1 MKLHLSVLS
10 YLLAPILL
18 AACGGGGSGTP
29 TTPVAIQP
37 VAASIIVSNA
47 VPNANAGVDQTLSVG
62 SVAMFD
68 GGASSDAN
76 GDTLSYHWTLTA
88 KPAGSTATLSTTSG
102 ARPQITLDVPGIFTG
117 VLSVNDGK
125 SESATDSV
133 SITATA
139 PVASVMP
146 LAKAGANQ
154 NVFVG
159 ATVTLDGTTSTAQNT
174 KSLTYRWIFVS
185 KPSGS
190 ALLSSA
196 TAAKPSFIADVAGT
210 YTLGLVVNNSTAD
223 SAMATVVI
231 TASPPATTANTA
243 PVANAGMDQLVTTGA
258 TVSLDGTLSKDA
270 NGDRLNYTWTLLTK
284 PAQSTAVLTSSFLG
298 TTGFRADL
306 SGVYE
311 VRLSVNDGKVD
322 STASDLISI
331 VAAAANA
338 FVIADTGTYRCSA
351 LSRDQALALYAAG
364 HTYLDR
370 DHDGKPCEANDL
382 LNEAASPY
390 VAPAPS
396 SGGQC
401 WVNGYTRKNGTH
413 VNGYFRRC

>member
-1 MKLHLSVLS
+1 M
-10 YLLAPILL
+10 
-18 AACGGGGSGTP
+18 
-29 TTPVAIQP
+29 
-37 VAASIIVSNA
+37 
-47 VPNANAGVDQTLSVG
+47 
-62 SVAMFD
+62 
-68 GGASSDAN
+68 
-76 GDTLSYHWTLTA
+76 
-88 KPAGSTATLSTTSG
+88 ATLSTTSG

-139 PVASVMP
+139 PVTSVLP

-154 NVFVG
+154 NVPVG
-159 ATVTLDGTTSTAQNT
+159 TMVTLDGTASTAQST
-174 KSLTYRWIFVS
+174 KSLTYRWVFVS
-185 KPSGS
+185 KPAGS
-190 ALLSSA
+190 ALLSST
-196 TAAKPSFIADVAGT
+196 TAAKPSFIAEVAGT
-210 YTLGLVVNNSTAD
+210 YTLGLVVNNSVAD

-231 TASPPATTANTA
+231 TASPPATTSNIA

-258 TVSLDGTLSKDA
+258 TVNLDGTLSKDA
-270 NGDRLNYTWTLLTK
+270 NGDRLSYTWTLLTK

-306 SGVYE
+306 SGTYE

-322 STASDLISI
+322 SLANDLISI
-331 VAAAANA
+331 VAAGNA

-364 HTYLDR
+364 HNYLDR

-396 SGGQC
+396 TGGQC